1 MDAVLD
7 TACGSGYCIASI
19 NGGEFP
25 DCVQGKCCPSAA
37 QETLCNGKCM
47 DFGETCCKDN
57 AVCGFF
63 ERCLDLKDGTCIE
76 NDCEAILKYDHGAT
90 GDVVTPEVPSCLTR
104 SGCAAEIV
112 EQGGMQCV
120 RAKATSAL
128 QADSSVCTTG
138 GYENT
143 CLSDDE
149 SKCDFVNL
157 DLTSPLGE
165 CAAAHLSAEGAAAV
179 GLLVGGALIAV
190 IVVPILAVLCCGGI
204 LARLHLVLLLQGQE
218 EAARRRPVVGRRDQ
232 EQRLSVRAFAVRP
245 SPLPPTTTTHP
256 PTHPHTH
263 TRTHPP
269 TTHGPNPRYS
279 RQPRYS
285 RTRSHSPWMLGAPVM
300 LL

>member
-1 MDAVLD
+1 MDSFFD
-7 TACGSGYCIASI
+7 DSCGSGYCIAAI

-90 GDVVTPEVPSCLTR
+90 GDVVTPDVPSCLTR
-104 SGCAAEIV
+104 SGCAAEIK

-204 LARLHLVLLLQGQE
+204 LLGVCIWCCCCK
-218 EAARRRPVVGRRDQ
+218 DKKK
-232 EQRLSVRAFAVRP
+232 
-245 SPLPPTTTTHP
+245 PPTADP
-256 PTHPHTH
+256 SS
-263 TRTHPP
+263 
-269 TTHGPNPRYS
+269 GVEIKNS
-279 RQPRYS
+279 
-285 RTRSHSPWMLGAPVM
+285 V
-300 LL
+300 

>member
-1 MDAVLD
+1 M
-7 TACGSGYCIASI
+7 
-19 NGGEFP
+19 P
-25 DCVQGKCCPSAA
+25 
-37 QETLCNGKCM
+37 
-47 DFGETCCKDN
+47 KDN

-90 GDVVTPEVPSCLTR
+90 GDVDAGRPLGLTR

-128 QADSSVCTTG
+128 QGDSSVCTTG

-149 SKCDFVNL
+149 SNCDFVNL

-179 GLLVGGALIAV
+179 GFLVGGPLISV
-190 IVVPILAVLCCGGI
+190 FVVPNLADHCWGGI
-204 LARLHLVLLLQGQE
+204 LLGVCIWCCCCKDKKS
-218 EAARRRPVVGRRDQ
+218 ARRRPVVGRRDQ
-232 EQRLSVRAFAVRP
+232 EQRLSVR
-245 SPLPPTTTTHP
+245 
-256 PTHPHTH
+256 
-263 TRTHPP
+263 
-269 TTHGPNPRYS
+269 
-279 RQPRYS
+279 
-285 RTRSHSPWMLGAPVM
+285 
-300 LL
+300 